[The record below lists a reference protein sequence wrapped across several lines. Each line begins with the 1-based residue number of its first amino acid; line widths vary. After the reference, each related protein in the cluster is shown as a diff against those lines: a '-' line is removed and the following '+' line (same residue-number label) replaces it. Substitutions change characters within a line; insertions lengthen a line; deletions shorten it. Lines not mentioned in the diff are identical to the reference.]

1 MKKKIYFCGSIRG
14 AKAEDNLYKKIIDHM
29 KNNGHTVL
37 TEHIGDIKKNEK
49 ERKYDK
55 DIYNQDMSFLNESNI
70 VIAECTY
77 PSIGV
82 GYELR
87 SAEVL
92 NIPTHVFYKKSKAE
106 LSAMINGDEYFNIQ
120 RYETLDELFEILDEI
135 LGDL

>member
-49 ERKYDK
+49 ERKDDK
-55 DIYNQDMSFLNESNI
+55 DIYNQDMSFLTESDI

-87 SAEVL
+87 SAEIL
-92 NIPTHVFYKKSKAE
+92 KIETHVFYDKKKTE
-106 LSAMINGDEYFNIQ
+106 LSAMINGDEYYNIH
-120 RYETLDELFEILDEI
+120 RYETLDELFKILDEI